1 MTADPTEP
9 IDQLHIPTRTWN
21 TLRRA
26 GIDTVG
32 DLADR
37 TAADL
42 LDLHGFGARG
52 LDLVVSE
59 LGTRGLCLRL
69 RDPRACSCGA
79 TGTDT
84 CPAHGCYGTEP
95 W

>member
-1 MTADPTEP
+1 M
-9 IDQLHIPTRTWN
+9 RTLN
-21 TLRRA
+21 HPVVGVLGDVVAQVLRRA